1 MTKLIITGSTIL
13 GAGNFDDTGPELRSA
28 DVVFPKHVLP
38 AGWAIVEAETPAGF
52 SPSTYLWDGAKV
64 VPAPPPAPRVPES
77 VPMLDARLTLIAAG
91 KMAAVRAYLDALPGV
106 EGQQAREYFEFAL
119 TMKRNH
125 PLVQGI
131 PPEIMTEAEKD
142 DLFIKAGELNA

>member
-1 MTKLIITGSTIL
+1 VKKLLIVTGSIL
-13 GAGNFDDTGPELRSA
+13 AVGPFKDDGDSISTPEII
-28 DVVFPKHVLP
+28 FPKHVIDGYEMVDVELP
-38 AGWAIVEAETPAGF
+38 PDF
-52 SPSTYLWDGAKV
+52 SLGAYLWDGAKV